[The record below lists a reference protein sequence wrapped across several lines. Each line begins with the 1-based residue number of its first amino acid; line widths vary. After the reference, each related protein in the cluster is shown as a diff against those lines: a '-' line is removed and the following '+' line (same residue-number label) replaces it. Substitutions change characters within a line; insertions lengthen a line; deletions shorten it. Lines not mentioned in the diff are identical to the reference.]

1 MRTRTT
7 GIVANGMER
16 TRRRLER
23 WRETRAA
30 GMPMP
35 EELWAAAAKIAR
47 RHGVYPTAR
56 ALGLEYNKLK
66 RLAQPTG
73 HAQKGLP
80 APTFVELIAAQ
91 PTGSCECRIEM
102 EGPRG
107 GRLKIALPTASAE
120 LVVGLCRVVW
130 SGAA

>member
-1 MRTRTT
+1 MTRTT
-7 GIVANGMER
+7 PIVANGMEQ

-23 WRETRAA
+23 WRETRTA

-56 ALGLEYNKLK
+56 ALDLEYNKLK
-66 RLAQPTG
+66 RLAQSTG
-73 HAQKGLP
+73 QPQKGLP
-80 APTFVELIAAQ
+80 GPRFVELIAAQ
-91 PTGSCECRIEM
+91 PAGGSECRIEI

-107 GRLKIALPTASAE
+107 GRMRIELPMASAE
-120 LVVGLCRVVW
+120 LVLGLSRVVW

>member
-1 MRTRTT
+1 
-7 GIVANGMER
+7 
-16 TRRRLER
+16 
-23 WRETRAA
+23 
-30 GMPMP
+30 MPMP
-35 EELWAAAAKIAR
+35 EELWAAAAQIAR

-66 RLAQPTG
+66 RLTQPSG
-73 HAQKGLP
+73 QAQKGLP

-91 PTGSCECRIEM
+91 PASGSECRIEM

-107 GRLKIALPTASAE
+107 GRLKIELPKASEE

>member
-1 MRTRTT
+1 MSTRTT
-7 GIVANGMER
+7 AIVSNGMER

-66 RLAQPTG
+66 RLAQPSG
-73 HAQKGLP
+73 RAQKGLP

-91 PTGSCECRIEM
+91 PAGGSECRIEM

-107 GRLKIALPTASAE
+107 GRLKIELPKASEE

>member
-1 MRTRTT
+1 MSTRTT
-7 GIVANGMER
+7 ALVSNGMER

-66 RLAQPTG
+66 RLTQPTG
-73 HAQKGLP
+73 QAQKGLP
-80 APTFVELIAAQ
+80 APTFVELMAAQ
-91 PTGSCECRIEM
+91 PAGGCECRIEM
-102 EGPRG
+102 EGPGG
-107 GRLKIALPTASAE
+107 GRLKIELPKASEE
-120 LVVGLCRVVW
+120 LVVGLCRVLW